1 MERLDINV
9 APQSWEQLKEHPN
22 AKKAGTKI
30 RGGLFSRQ
38 SSSSRF
44 LQHLRRRKTKLVL
57 TTKQTCPENKHQHS
71 ATEKSTAAQ
80 IAAAKTLG
88 TKNAPIQ
95 FEIFSDFQC
104 PACKSFFLSAS
115 HRLVEDYCSAG
126 KVYLVHRDFPMTT
139 IPSHIHSEEAA
150 RWANAAA
157 VIGKFHE
164 VESALYTRQES
175 WEVTGKI
182 DEVLADVLSPAD
194 LKRVRALV
202 DDAEVKAALQHDHD
216 LGNANN
222 VETRGTPSIFITH
235 NGHRELLPPSG
246 ISYNLLK
253 PYLDYLLQH

>member
-1 MERLDINV
+1 MLTNIR
-9 APQSWEQLKEHPN
+9 
-22 AKKAGTKI
+22 KKMRGT
-30 RGGLFSRQ
+30 
-38 SSSSRF
+38 
-44 LQHLRRRKTKLVL
+44 LVL
-57 TTKQTCPENKHQHS
+57 AMIFIAALPAARAQTQSKVSSQPQTKSTPKQSVSTPPRNKI
-71 ATEKSTAAQ
+71 TAAQ
-80 IAAAKTLG
+80 ISAAKTLG

-126 KVYLVHRDFPMTT
+126 KVYLVHHDYPMTT

-157 VIGKFHE
+157 AIGKFHE
-164 VESALYTRQES
+164 VESALYTHQES

-182 DEVLADVLSPAD
+182 DEVLADVLSPTD

-202 DDAEVKAALQHDHD
+202 DDAEVKAALQHDRE

-222 VETRGTPSIFITH
+222 VDTRGTPSIFVTH

-246 ISYNLLK
+246 VSYNLLK

>member
-1 MERLDINV
+1 MLTNMDKTIRAAIILSTVFISTLPATFAQTQSKTSSQLQTKAAPKSNV
-9 APQSWEQLKEHPN
+9 STPPQ
-22 AKKAGTKI
+22 KK
-30 RGGLFSRQ
+30 
-38 SSSSRF
+38 
-44 LQHLRRRKTKLVL
+44 V
-57 TTKQTCPENKHQHS
+57 
-71 ATEKSTAAQ
+71 TAAQ

-88 TKNAPIQ
+88 TKSAPIQ
-95 FEIFSDFQC
+95 FEVFSDFQC

-126 KVYLVHRDFPMTT
+126 KVYLVHHDFPMTT
-139 IPSHIHSEEAA
+139 IPSHVHSEEAA

-157 VIGKFHE
+157 AIGKFHE
-164 VESALYTRQES
+164 VESALYTHQES

-202 DDAEVKAALQHDHD
+202 DDAEVKAALQHDRD

-222 VETRGTPSIFITH
+222 VETRGTPSIFVTH

-246 ISYNLLK
+246 VSYNLLK

>member
-1 MERLDINV
+1 MLKNV
-9 APQSWEQLKEHPN
+9 SKKLRTAALASAIIFITLPAALAQTQSKVNSQPQTKTAP
-22 AKKAGTKI
+22 KA
-30 RGGLFSRQ
+30 Q
-38 SSSSRF
+38 SSPSVTP
-44 LQHLRRRKTKLVL
+44 QKKV
-57 TTKQTCPENKHQHS
+57 
-71 ATEKSTAAQ
+71 TAAQ
-80 IAAAKTLG
+80 IESAKTLG
-88 TKNAPIQ
+88 TKTAPIQ

-126 KVYLVHRDFPMTT
+126 KIYLVHHDFPMTT

-157 VIGKFHE
+157 AIGKFHE
-164 VESALYTRQES
+164 VESALYTHQES

-182 DEVLADVLSPAD
+182 QEVLADVLSPSD

-202 DDAEVKAALQHDHD
+202 DDTEVKAALQHDRD

-222 VETRGTPSIFITH
+222 VDTRGTPSIFVTH

-246 ISYNLLK
+246 VSYNLLK

>member
-1 MERLDINV
+1 MLTNARTRISV
-9 APQSWEQLKEHPN
+9 ATLALAIIFATLPGALAQTQSKVSSKPQAKAAPKSN
-22 AKKAGTKI
+22 ASVSAVPQKKV
-30 RGGLFSRQ
+30 S
-38 SSSSRF
+38 
-44 LQHLRRRKTKLVL
+44 
-57 TTKQTCPENKHQHS
+57 
-71 ATEKSTAAQ
+71 AAQ
-80 IAAAKTLG
+80 ITAAKTLG

-104 PACKSFFLSAS
+104 PACKGFFLSAS
-115 HRLVEDYCSAG
+115 HRLIEDYCSAG
-126 KVYLVHRDFPMTT
+126 KVYLVHHDFPMTT

-157 VIGKFHE
+157 AIGKFHE
-164 VESALYTRQES
+164 VESALYTHQES

-182 DEVLADVLSPAD
+182 DEVLGDVLSPAD

-202 DDAEVKAALQHDHD
+202 DDAEVKAALQHDRE

-222 VETRGTPSIFITH
+222 VDTRGTPSIFVTH

-246 ISYNLLK
+246 VSYNLLK

>member
-1 MERLDINV
+1 MLTNIDKMIRAAIILAIVSISALPAVFAQTQSKVSSQPQTKSVPKTNV
-9 APQSWEQLKEHPN
+9 TTPPQ
-22 AKKAGTKI
+22 KK
-30 RGGLFSRQ
+30 
-38 SSSSRF
+38 
-44 LQHLRRRKTKLVL
+44 V
-57 TTKQTCPENKHQHS
+57 N
-71 ATEKSTAAQ
+71 AAQ

-104 PACKSFFLSAS
+104 PACKSFFLSSS

-126 KVYLVHRDFPMTT
+126 KVYLIHHDFPMTT

-157 VIGKFHE
+157 AIGKFHE
-164 VESALYTRQES
+164 VESVLYTHQES

-182 DEVLADVLSPAD
+182 EEVLADVLSPAD
-194 LKRVRALV
+194 LKRVRGLV
-202 DDAEVKAALQHDHD
+202 DDAEVKAALQHDRE
-216 LGNANN
+216 LGNANS
-222 VETRGTPSIFITH
+222 VETRGTPSIFVTH

-246 ISYNLLK
+246 VSYNLLK

>member
-1 MERLDINV
+1 VLTKV
-9 APQSWEQLKEHPN
+9 SK
-22 AKKAGTKI
+22 KI
-30 RGGLFSRQ
+30 RGGG
-38 SSSSRF
+38 
-44 LQHLRRRKTKLVL
+44 LVL
-57 TTKQTCPENKHQHS
+57 TIIFTSALPSALAQTQSKVSSQPQTKSVPKTNVSTPPQKK
-71 ATEKSTAAQ
+71 ATAAQ

-88 TKNAPIQ
+88 TKTAPIQ

-104 PACKSFFLSAS
+104 PACKGFFLSAS

-126 KVYLVHRDFPMTT
+126 KVYLVHHDFPMSM

-157 VIGKFHE
+157 AIGKFHE
-164 VESALYTRQES
+164 VESALYTHQES

-202 DDAEVKAALQHDHD
+202 DDAEVRAAIQHDRE

-222 VETRGTPSIFITH
+222 VETRGTPSIFVTH

-246 ISYNLLK
+246 VSYNLLK

>member
-1 MERLDINV
+1 VLTSKYFRDAALAIAIIFIITLPAAYAQTQSKV
-9 APQSWEQLKEHPN
+9 SSQPQTKTTLKSKPN
-22 AKKAGTKI
+22 ASAALQTK
-30 RGGLFSRQ
+30 
-38 SSSSRF
+38 
-44 LQHLRRRKTKLVL
+44 V
-57 TTKQTCPENKHQHS
+57 
-71 ATEKSTAAQ
+71 TASQ
-80 IAAAKTLG
+80 IATAKTLG
-88 TKNAPIQ
+88 TKSAPIQ

-104 PACKSFFLSAS
+104 PACRGFFLSAS

-126 KVYLVHRDFPMTT
+126 KVYLVHHDFPMTT

-157 VIGKFHE
+157 AIGKFHE
-164 VESALYTRQES
+164 VESALYMHQES

-182 DEVLADVLSPAD
+182 DEVLADVLSPAN

-202 DDAEVKAALQHDHD
+202 DDAEVKAALQHDRE

-222 VETRGTPSIFITH
+222 VETRGTPSIFVTH

-246 ISYNLLK
+246 VSYNLLK